1 MRPGTPCTQGVSGRK
16 RQRPRTPSRGNR
28 GAPLPGGGTC
38 SRRAG
43 CRPLAG
49 PPHGG
54 MSPAR
59 KAGRDG
65 GRSGRLAR
73 GPGSPGTRLSAGRRR
88 RPPPAGPCA
97 RGSAESLP
105 PGALGTVPG
114 RAGPGWEP
122 PARENLCE
130 PVGERERKQ
139 EPASTGIAGAA
150 CGGRARTHSPS
161 SQDPHSVANS
171 WYPGTLFPPSYR
183 HPRPDTV
190 SISRPALGHTQR
202 HTKTHWLVARHPSPQ
217 TLAHCIPD
225 AHSHTIGAHTHSI
238 PGTHTF
244 VVTHSFLRR
253 ENTGAHTHTGTACSG
268 HSQSLPPHTHTHH
281 VRAHKLPGGHTL
293 LPRPPHTAKN
303 YLQIPGSAPL
313 ERAGS
318 WHFLGALAEN
328 PVCPGCLGR

>member
-1 MRPGTPCTQGVSGRK
+1 MPA
-16 RQRPRTPSRGNR
+16 PS
-28 GAPLPGGGTC
+28 
-38 SRRAG
+38 
-43 CRPLAG
+43 
-49 PPHGG
+49 
-54 MSPAR
+54 
-59 KAGRDG
+59 
-65 GRSGRLAR
+65 
-73 GPGSPGTRLSAGRRR
+73 
-88 RPPPAGPCA
+88 RPPPWRDEPREEGGAGRGPLWPPGA
-97 RGSAESLP
+97 RPGVPGDAPLCGPAPPPSPSGTLRSGVRGVLT

-150 CGGRARTHSPS
+150 CGGRAGTHSPS

-171 WYPGTLFPPSYR
+171 WYPSTLFPPSYR